1 MVWFAVFL
9 NGQLPKAERVKNAAV
24 YAAVCLSQTAIAYV
38 ISTSGTTAI
47 DALTHGGFRGF
58 SSERVLTLVA
68 AVGLSTYSVKLLFE
82 ELEERYA
89 DEEPL
94 YLFTVNPDQ
103 EPKYIDAVDSTHV
116 SHFFNH
122 AQDPNT
128 KHVKDKE
135 ARRIDFYLTR
145 DVAAGEELTIDY
157 GVGYWIALG
166 IVPENDG
173 RNFTR
178 PPKKPMS
185 SWRLAG
191 PPPNVPLTPD
201 ALAAAVALES
211 PLHDDREAR
220 AALLRALDFFGATR
234 QADGRL
240 LVPHGVGAD
249 APQQL
254 VEAESVPLDQLHHAA
269 ARCIAGMEPGR
280 APASL
285 G

>member
-1 MVWFAVFL
+1 MRLTSFATAAL
-9 NGQLPKAERVKNAAV
+9 LASRTPSPRLCATELPIDIASAGSKGMGAFARVSAAAGTFVCEYVGELLTEAEV
-24 YAAVCLSQTAIAYV
+24 Q
-38 ISTSGTTAI
+38 
-47 DALTHGGFRGF
+47 
-58 SSERVLTLVA
+58 
-68 AVGLSTYSVKLLFE
+68 
-82 ELEERYA
+82 ERYA

-135 ARRIDFYLTR
+135 ARRINFYLTR

>member
-1 MVWFAVFL
+1 M
-9 NGQLPKAERVKNAAV
+9 Q
-24 YAAVCLSQTAIAYV
+24 
-38 ISTSGTTAI
+38 
-47 DALTHGGFRGF
+47 
-58 SSERVLTLVA
+58 
-68 AVGLSTYSVKLLFE
+68 
-82 ELEERYA
+82 ERYA

-201 ALAAAVALES
+201 ALAAAAALES

-220 AALLRALDFFGATR
+220 AALLRTLDFFGATPG
-234 QADGRL
+234 DGRL

-249 APQQL
+249 AP
-254 VEAESVPLDQLHHAA
+254 A
-269 ARCIAGMEPGR
+269 AR
-280 APASL
+280 
-285 G
+285 

>member
-1 MVWFAVFL
+1 M
-9 NGQLPKAERVKNAAV
+9 
-24 YAAVCLSQTAIAYV
+24 
-38 ISTSGTTAI
+38 
-47 DALTHGGFRGF
+47 
-58 SSERVLTLVA
+58 
-68 AVGLSTYSVKLLFE
+68 
-82 ELEERYA
+82 
-89 DEEPL
+89 
-94 YLFTVNPDQ
+94 
-103 EPKYIDAVDSTHV
+103 
-116 SHFFNH
+116 
-122 AQDPNT
+122 
-128 KHVKDKE
+128 KDKE
-135 ARRIDFYLTR
+135 ARRIDFLTR

-191 PPPNVPLTPD
+191 RRQTCRRRTRRRRRPRSSHLFTTTARRARRCFNARLFRRD
-201 ALAAAVALES
+201 AE
-211 PLHDDREAR
+211 
-220 AALLRALDFFGATR
+220 
-234 QADGRL
+234 ADGRL
-240 LVPHGVGAD
+240 LVPHGVGVD

-254 VEAESVPLDQLHHAA
+254 VDAESVPLDQLHHAA

>member
-1 MVWFAVFL
+1 MRLTSLAAAAL
-9 NGQLPKAERVKNAAV
+9 LASRTPTPRLCAAELPID
-24 YAAVCLSQTAIAYV
+24 IA
-38 ISTSGTTAI
+38 SAGSKGM
-47 DALTHGGFRGF
+47 GGFAR
-58 SSERVLTLVA
+58 VA
-68 AVGLSTYSVKLLFE
+68 ATTGTFVCQYVGDLLSEAEVQ
-82 ELEERYA
+82 ERYPE
-89 DEEPL
+89 DEPL
-94 YLFTVNPDQ
+94 YLFMVNPD
-103 EPKYIDAVDSTHV
+103 EDPKYRDARDSTHV
-116 SHFFNH
+116 SHYFNH
-122 AQDPNT
+122 AENPNMR
-128 KHVKDKE
+128 HEKDRE
-135 ARRIDFYLTR
+135 ARTIDFYLTR
-145 DVAAGEELTIDY
+145 DVAAGEELTFDY
-157 GVGYWIALG
+157 GVDYWIALG
-166 IVPENDG
+166 LVPENDG

-178 PPKKPMS
+178 PPRKPLS
-185 SWRLAG
+185 SWRLPG

-254 VEAESVPLDQLHHAA
+254 VDAESVPLDQLHHAA
-269 ARCIAGMEPGR
+269 ARCIAGMEPER